1 MNDEA
6 SYRPAVSNP
15 NNSQSTGDA
24 KRRKTEDEHNPIQPV
39 RAIMPGQ
46 PMPGQPMRQSY
57 IRKVSISFGIISI
70 KKMSLTVQFLA
81 FYLYICSR
89 AVLHGASG

>member
-15 NNSQSTGDA
+15 NNAQSTGDA

-57 IRKVSISFGIISI
+57 IRKVGFSFGIISLT
-70 KKMSLTVQFLA
+70 KLSLTL
-81 FYLYICSR
+81 
-89 AVLHGASG
+89 